1 MIIYLI
7 ACGAWSQEP
16 AEITEAP
23 EVLAT
28 PAPEP
33 EIIIE
38 PEADEPV
45 TAEEAAPVVLELEEV
60 DPTDLLQEVDI
71 GPVIRVPINELGIPQ
86 GPRPL
91 VRLADE
97 IAAATSL
104 IFSMLV
110 FAAVGYRRVWPVL
123 LDVRA
128 YLAEVAL
135 SAPRSESA
143 EVARLRA
150 ENRALAQQLSKA
162 PKAAPAATQGP
173 KSRPLPGLEDPE
185 ARSAAVEARGREA
198 LRRRR

>member
-1 MIIYLI
+1 PASGPDIEPINGDGWIVSRKTLWTGAKVIIYLI

-33 EIIIE
+33 EIIS
-38 PEADEPV
+38 EPV
-45 TAEEAAPVVLELEEV
+45 TVDEAAPVVVELEEV

-71 GPVIRVPINELGIPQ
+71 GPVIRVPIDELGIRQP
-86 GPRPL
+86 PRPL

-104 IFSMLV
+104 IFSMCV
-110 FAAVGYRRVWPVL
+110 FAAVAYRRVWPVL
-123 LDVRA
+123 LDVRS
-128 YLAEVAL
+128 YLAEVTL
-135 SAPRSESA
+135 HAPRSESA

-150 ENRALAQQLSKA
+150 EN
-162 PKAAPAATQGP
+162 
-173 KSRPLPGLEDPE
+173 
-185 ARSAAVEARGREA
+185 
-198 LRRRR
+198 